1 MQTLKEKL
9 KSEDRRAAYNRL
21 QTVVCHYSSFNSSD
35 PMNVDDFINEMN
47 KYITANGGDRLYEP
61 LDAGVVN
68 LSDAQK
74 AAIRVIWKD
83 SENVINTDD
92 LYRITRDYIAKGIEP
107 KTKVLEN
114 QSYLMHPCDD
124 VYNDEDGEFEGI
136 DPESDEY
143 KAKIDKRFKDR
154 LRSLYK
160 RGVRVLKWKAE
171 DYVMCDKFV
180 FDIEVLEKEF

>member
-9 KSEDRRAAYNRL
+9 ESQESRAARDRL
-21 QTVVCHYSSFNSSD
+21 QTVVYHYCFSNE
-35 PMNVDDFINEMN
+35 PMNVDDFVDELN
-47 KYITANGGDRLYEP
+47 KYITANGGDRLCEP
-61 LDAGVVN
+61 LGVGEVN
-68 LSDAQK
+68 PSDAQRV
-74 AAIRVIWKD
+74 AIKVIWKD
-83 SENVINTDD
+83 SEHNVDTDN
-92 LYRITRDYIAKGIEP
+92 LYRIARDYISKGVDP

-114 QSYLMHPCDD
+114 QSYLMHPCDE